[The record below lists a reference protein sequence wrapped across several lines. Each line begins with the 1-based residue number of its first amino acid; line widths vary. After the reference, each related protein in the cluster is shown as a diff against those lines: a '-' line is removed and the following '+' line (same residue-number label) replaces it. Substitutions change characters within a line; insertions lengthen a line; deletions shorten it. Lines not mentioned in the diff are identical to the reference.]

1 MANFKSMLT
10 LTVVHQFFGDAP
22 CRNLLFSPTA
32 TTRKRLAQHQLMVK
46 ASDSGISLL
55 ADTDADIDIDD
66 GLVLRFE
73 TYAQDSYFG
82 FYTEELQGRDKP
94 LYYSTEN
101 ITADNISL
109 ALLAE
114 EAPEWDEDSQ
124 RDNSAHRNKP
134 GNFKK
139 PMMLVDIPLNQ
150 NDFDSAG
157 TNARNLQIKLNT
169 RAIYWKYYF
178 FGELANLELDIHDLS
193 PQSPVGFV
201 PCDEPVA
208 KNGKAFI
215 SQSPIVMN
223 NMPKQRF
230 QLKDKTNPGKVLIK
244 RLPNAG
250 IELVSKG
257 RTPSGQQI
265 LVAEIY
271 INQ

>member
-1 MANFKSMLT
+1 MANFKSMLA
-10 LTVVHQFFGDAP
+10 LRVVHQFFSDDV
-22 CRNLLFSPTA
+22 CRSLVFSPTA
-32 TTRKRLAQHQLMVK
+32 TTRKRLAQYQLMVK
-46 ASDSGISLL
+46 ASDSELALL
-55 ADTDADIDIDD
+55 ADTDFKVDIEKD
-66 GLVLRFE
+66 LVLRFE
-73 TYAQDSYFG
+73 VYAQDSWFG

-94 LYYSTEN
+94 LYYSSKN
-101 ITADNISL
+101 ITADNTSL

-114 EAPEWDEDSQ
+114 EAQEWDEDSP
-124 RDNSAHRNKP
+124 HKKKP
-134 GNFKK
+134 GTFKK
-139 PMMLVDIPLNQ
+139 PIIIVDIPLDEK
-150 NDFDSAG
+150 DFTAAG
-157 TNARNLQIKLNT
+157 NNARNLQIKLNT

-223 NMPKQRF
+223 SVPKQRF

-250 IELVSKG
+250 LELVSKG
-257 RTPSGQQI
+257 RTLSGQQI